1 LLLSGLIFTNLY
13 FVTKLISSGS
23 GFQVSGS
30 GFQVSGSGFQVSGSV
45 FLETLNLGLGTLNP
59 EPETRN
65 IESGTLNP
73 EPAFSASWRIRLAM
87 PGSRKPD

>member
-1 LLLSGLIFTNLY
+1 
-13 FVTKLISSGS
+13 
-23 GFQVSGS
+23 
-30 GFQVSGSGFQVSGSV
+30 
-45 FLETLNLGLGTLNP
+45 LNP

>member
-13 FVTKLISSGS
+13 FVTKLIS
-23 GFQVSGS
+23 SGS